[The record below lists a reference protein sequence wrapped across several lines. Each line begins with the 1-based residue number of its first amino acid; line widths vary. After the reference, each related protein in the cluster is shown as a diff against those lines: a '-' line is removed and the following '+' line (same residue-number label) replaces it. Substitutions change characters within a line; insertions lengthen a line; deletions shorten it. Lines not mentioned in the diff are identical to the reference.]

1 MDLLQLRYFRMV
13 ARTEN
18 ITRVA
23 EELRVAQPS
32 LSRTITRL
40 ESELGVPLFDRQGR
54 RLRLNRFGTAFL
66 ARVDRA
72 LDELDSARRE
82 LADLAEEERGSVA
95 VGAENLMVV
104 QHVVADFVQAYPGVR
119 VQLFS
124 GTTEQV
130 VARLTAGEIDLGL
143 VSRPIAEP
151 GIAVRELLDEEV
163 LLAVSPRHRL
173 ANRDRVTVA
182 ELADEPFITTSP
194 DYWQRRVLDR
204 VFCRAGLR
212 PNIACEGDEP
222 AAIRNLVATGFG
234 VGLLPSMASEYPGPP
249 VAWLHIDDVHCRRTL
264 HVCWREDAY
273 LPLAAGR
280 FREMAAER
288 FARSQPGRPGP
299 E

>member
-54 RLRLNRFGTAFL
+54 RLRLNRFGAAFL
-66 ARVDRA
+66 ERVDRA

-82 LADLAEEERGSVA
+82 LSDLAGLNEGSVA
-95 VGAENLMVV
+95 IGAENLVVV
-104 QHVVADFVQAYPGVR
+104 QRVVADFVQAYPGVR

-130 VARLTAGEIDLGL
+130 TARLTAGGLDLGL
-143 VSRPIAEP
+143 VSTPVDVP
-151 GIAVRELLDEEV
+151 GVGQRALLEEEV
-163 LLAVSPRHRL
+163 LLAVSPNHHLAHRE
-173 ANRDRVTVA
+173 RVTVA
-182 ELADEPFITTSP
+182 ELAEEAFITTSP
-194 DYWQRRVLDR
+194 DYWQRTVLDR
-204 VFCRAGLR
+204 IFCRAGLR

-222 AAIRNLVATGFG
+222 AALRNLIATGFG
-234 VGLLPSMASEYPGPP
+234 IGLLPSMARDYPGPP
-249 VAWLHIDDVHCRRTL
+249 VAWLHIDDTFCRRTL
-264 HVCWREDAY
+264 HVIWRQDAY
-273 LPLAAGR
+273 LPVAAQR
-280 FREMAAER
+280 FRDLAAER
-288 FARSQPGRPGP
+288 FAPP